1 MRQVYPNQ
9 YRPTPGFSI
18 KLISFAFVLDE
29 QTRHIQGEIPWRTFF
44 VNDIVLVEE
53 TKNCINSQ
61 LVSIEALESY
71 K

>member
-1 MRQVYPNQ
+1 M
-9 YRPTPGFSI
+9 
-18 KLISFAFVLDE
+18 DE
-29 QTRHIQGEIPWRTFF
+29 QTRHIQGEIPWSTFS